1 MRSQRW
7 EQIEAAS
14 SCLVSHIL
22 IERIFFVPGLETE
35 LCFWFKGPELSEHIP
50 QSRLGMDALEGLSN
64 EGTFAIIGLLS
75 LISQCDSV
83 GRDGL
88 IDGLRRH
95 PASMSIGI
103 SSYWSDM

>member
-1 MRSQRW
+1 
-7 EQIEAAS
+7 
-14 SCLVSHIL
+14 
-22 IERIFFVPGLETE
+22 
-35 LCFWFKGPELSEHIP
+35 
-50 QSRLGMDALEGLSN
+50 MDALEGLSN